1 MNRLRLAKEIMV
13 TKLVTLEPTTPISTG
28 ISRLLEHNIT
38 GAPVVS
44 PGWKYEGVFSEKCC
58 MELLTAGGSDL
69 RSVRAA
75 DVMAT
80 ELATLSPDMDAFD
93 AIWLL
98 LDTRVSG
105 APVIDQDSRFLGV
118 FSEKTSMS
126 VLLGAAYDQ
135 LPSSSVEAFM
145 DRDTGRVIDENTD
158 LPTMAARFQNTHYR
172 RLPVLRDGTLVG
184 QVSRRDVLRKALHLK
199 KGLESISVGEHA
211 DTEVTTIPEDLD
223 LLSIVSVFRNSHY
236 RRAPVMKADELKGL
250 VSRRDVLN
258 ATRKAV
264 SSAPRH
270 EQTLLYLSALGEKSQ
285 AATSA

>member
-1 MNRLRLAKEIMV
+1 MDRMHVAKEIMV
-13 TKLVTLEPTTPISTG
+13 TKLVTLEPKTPVSTG

-58 MELLTAGGSDL
+58 MELLTAGESNL
-69 RSVRAA
+69 KSVRAA

-105 APVIDQDSRFLGV
+105 APVVDQDNRFLGV

-145 DRDTGRVIDENTD
+145 DRDMGRVIDENTD
-158 LPTMAARFQNTHYR
+158 LPTMAAKFEDTRYR
-172 RLPVLRDGTLVG
+172 RLPVLRDGVLIG
-184 QVSRRDVLRKALHLK
+184 QVSRRDVLRKALHLSR
-199 KGLESISVGEHA
+199 GLESSTVGDHA
-211 DTEVTTIPEDLD
+211 DTGAATIPEELD

-236 RRAPVMKADELKGL
+236 RRAPVMKSGELKGL

-258 ATRKAV
+258 ATREAV
-264 SSAPRH
+264 SSVPRR
-270 EQTLLYLSALGEKSQ
+270 EQTVLYLSALGEQSQ
-285 AATSA
+285 AATAQ

>member
-1 MNRLRLAKEIMV
+1 MGRLYLAKEIMV
-13 TKLVTLEPTTPISTG
+13 TKIVTLEPSTPVSAG
-28 ISRLLEHNIT
+28 IARLLEKNIT

-44 PGWKYEGVFSEKCC
+44 PGWKYEGMFSEKCC
-58 MELLTAGGSDL
+58 MELLTGGESEL

-98 LDTRVSG
+98 LDKRVSG
-105 APVIDQDSRFLGV
+105 APVVDQDNRFLGV

-145 DRDTGRVIDENTD
+145 DRDTGRLIDEATD
-158 LPTMAARFQNTHYR
+158 LPTMAAKFQNTHYR
-172 RLPVLRDGTLVG
+172 RLPVLRDGVLIG
-184 QVSRRDVLRKALHLK
+184 QVSRRDVLRKALNLK
-199 KGLESISVGEHA
+199 KGLESRTVGEHA
-211 DTEVTTIPEDLD
+211 DTQLTTITEDLD

-236 RRAPVMKADELKGL
+236 RRAPVMKADELKGI

-258 ATRKAV
+258 AARKVVAA
-264 SSAPRH
+264 APRR
-270 EQTLLYLSALGEKSQ
+270 EQPLLYLSALGAQSQ
-285 AATSA
+285 AATS